1 MCLFLMAAVWGLF
14 GCKELLPVPQSGNNS
29 SGVKSALSAPENL
42 TATHGKK
49 QKIRLDW
56 TSIPSARRYYIYSA
70 DTPFDEYKQINETT
84 NDSPFIE
91 ISVPAGYSGYFKVA
105 AVNALGEVSDKSL
118 SAYGTSLAMPKI
130 TAIQEEEEHS
140 ATVYWFMENLN
151 RKTYL
156 NDVYFHITCYDEKN
170 TAVAEKNISHTLDT
184 YCTFDGLASGRKYL
198 YEVETW
204 VGAEQTSVEKSLKVD
219 SETAVS
225 LIPQI
230 PQFTVS
236 EGTSADSIK
245 ISITLPPMVKIQM
258 ESAGG
263 GSNQASYEDRPLFFK
278 IEKLQSNGE
287 YLTVVP
293 YLAFDGSTTPK
304 QKDDASFANYAEGTV
319 ITWTDTSVERGV
331 KYTYRVLSYTD
342 NYFDKGG
349 SRISV
354 THDSA
359 KANTG
364 IGWAA
369 AAPRIVSS
377 PVSYNM
383 EAVPTEPVP
392 EEADQTYK
400 KSAAIEISTSWN
412 SFGKDSDYAY
422 LLLETRTP
430 LKENGVTGPQT
441 RSFVTNKNGSC
452 YFDSLAEIES
462 VSRTF
467 DFAEYNDENKDEFN
481 KAVSG
486 YYEYSFYIVPK
497 SAKQTDE
504 TNIDAVLANSLT
516 SVKDASR
523 KLVTSSEDLTV
534 PKIAV
539 EDGYKDKVKITWNSD
554 PNVTAYKLVRYT
566 LDTNGDI
573 DSSIDAVEVKN
584 VNSPYED
591 KVESGRAYSYTLY
604 ASNSTVDDVPS
615 DTLKAYTLGTPVVTF
630 DKSEVDYDTLTV
642 KWNTVLHN
650 DEFNSQDGVS
660 RHNVK
665 YTVAYNGNTYEFLQS
680 EVMPKAESDDS
691 GKYEDKND
699 NYELTCVNGKEF
711 ILKIKNGIAGFTYAD
726 GKKSIHAKDAG
737 ADSDLFVYASNDKT
751 ATDSDMTVGSVKV
764 RTLGPANIGLT
775 TTKAA
780 NDKRIDIAWNKID
793 GAAGYVIRRVCPRT
807 RLGEDEDKTDF
818 IFVSAD
824 GNVTNNGDK
833 VGARTVVESNVG
845 NTFSIHD
852 NYCAASDETS
862 AYQMNQATIDFGL
875 EFVYT
880 VFPVKK
886 ADDNPF
892 ESSRISYTNDSEV
905 SVTGYTHGYGM
916 NVVASK
922 ADYAEEIEI
931 TWEKPNGAN
940 KRPYAYW
947 RKEGDT
953 KWQMFG
959 QLNPSDEKVT
969 YIPDKSD
976 RCARFEFLVTYNQG
990 GANFE
995 PTFVDYQKTKL
1006 DTVEEQNN
1014 IGYQFTLPEI
1024 NLATDT
1030 MSASNETFTESVS
1043 WVLWDRSMRRHQPGD
1058 GMDGDCYELQV
1069 KNLNCSADWF
1079 TIATISKDGKV
1090 KENPKDWYDVSYKT
1104 TANEHDGSME
1114 VTALNNGAP
1123 FAVSSRLTRA
1133 SGQASAITGCHDGLL
1148 KVQRDYKHY
1157 YRLVAKRVNKDGDE
1171 VVAALGDFDNTERND
1186 KGAKNEVYAYR
1197 KISDDEF
1204 IKGALL
1210 IVADATYQ
1218 AGIRSGTISSDETNT
1233 VYGEVG
1239 SYFVRHHWGS
1249 RNFSYGT
1256 NDENFQ
1262 HKFMSVPGSLN
1273 VFTSDWTLK
1282 IPNVTAGKSV
1292 QGNSLTHF
1300 TWNSITA
1307 VHELELPSYQGKIW
1321 FRAGA
1326 NDCIGTFGSIT
1337 QKHNLCIQYTRKTD
1351 TDKDED
1357 KIIITTAH
1365 PGDTTYNTSYDTD
1378 STAKYTADGNLEM
1391 FLEWF
1396 PYRLGESRDSAV
1408 NSYDENVPVYSGLWW
1423 KVRSNE

>member
-1 MCLFLMAAVWGLF
+1 MAAVWGLF

-130 TAIQEEEEHS
+130 TAIQEEEHS

-430 LKENGVTGPQT
+430 LKENGLTGSQT

-892 ESSRISYTNDSEV
+892 ESSKVSYTDDSQV
-905 SVTGYTHGYGM
+905 STTGFTKGYGI

-922 ADYAEEIEI
+922 ADYAEKIEI
-931 TWEKPNGAN
+931 TWEKPNGGGGTY
-940 KRPYAYW
+940 PTAYW

-953 KWQMFG
+953 KWNGFG
-959 QLNPSDEKVT
+959 QLGSDAT
-969 YIPDKSD
+969 TASYTPDSD
-976 RCARFEFLVTYNQG
+976 SRCARFEFLVTYNQG
-990 GANFE
+990 GDNFE
-995 PTFVDYQKTKL
+995 PTFIAYQKKQTKT
-1006 DTVEEQNN
+1006 DTVYAEQDN
-1014 IGYQFTLPEI
+1014 IGYQFALPEI
-1024 NLATDT
+1024 NLAVGRMD
-1030 MSASNETFTESVS
+1030 AANESFTERVY
-1043 WVLWDRSMRRHQPGD
+1043 WTLWDRNTRRHQPGD

-1114 VTALNNGAP
+1114 ITAGSVTDNG
-1123 FAVSSRLTRA
+1123 
-1133 SGQASAITGCHDGLL
+1133 GYHDGLL

-1157 YRLVAKRVNKDGDE
+1157 YRLVAKRVNAKGVDITT
-1171 VVAALGDFDNTERND
+1171 ALGDFDSTVRTD
-1186 KGAKNEVYAYR
+1186 SGAKNAVYAYR
-1197 KISDDEF
+1197 KISNEEF
-1204 IKGALL
+1204 AKCVTL
-1210 IVADATYQ
+1210 IVADAAHQKGGTPGTLNGASGKYKSEYEYH
-1218 AGIRSGTISSDETNT
+1218 RSTARKFYYTLEDGYKNK
-1233 VYGEVG
+1233 
-1239 SYFVRHHWGS
+1239 
-1249 RNFSYGT
+1249 FS
-1256 NDENFQ
+1256 
-1262 HKFMSVPGSLN
+1262 KLPGN
-1273 VFTSDWTLK
+1273 E
-1282 IPNVTAGKSV
+1282 
-1292 QGNSLTHF
+1292 NSLISDF
-1300 TWNSITA
+1300 TLSSKKSERGFANSNKNYSFGENSITVTHA
-1307 VHELELPSYQGKIW
+1307 NNCPSYQGTVTLHAGKLSDFSFIW
-1321 FRAGA
+1321 NLTLDWDLSLTYKNNAVSSA
-1326 NDCIGTFGSIT
+1326 NTVSISGNETEFKSWFPYALGVQINDPNDGT
-1337 QKHNLCIQYTRKTD
+1337 
-1351 TDKDED
+1351 
-1357 KIIITTAH
+1357 
-1365 PGDTTYNTSYDTD
+1365 NTSYPTMQ
-1378 STAKYTADGNLEM
+1378 N
-1391 FLEWF
+1391 
-1396 PYRLGESRDSAV
+1396 
-1408 NSYDENVPVYSGLWW
+1408 LWW